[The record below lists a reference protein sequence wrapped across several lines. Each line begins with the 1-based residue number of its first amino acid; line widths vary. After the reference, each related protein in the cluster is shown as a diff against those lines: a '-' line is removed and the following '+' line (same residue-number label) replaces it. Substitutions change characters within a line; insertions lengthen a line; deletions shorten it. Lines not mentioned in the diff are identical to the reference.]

1 MLACCDGH
9 AFSVGRSSRAADHRL
24 GVLFAK
30 GKHRLRE
37 AKPRS
42 GRRMLRLSK
51 FSQLL
56 RFNRFCRIT
65 YKFLFSEIQAC
76 ASQTWIP
83 IQHECPIRSSVRK
96 LFCCTGSGLGSEIP
110 GNRVGFGHQSSGP
123 AYIVA
128 LPGRLGVRTYF
139 PKWSMRTNFAWPIS
153 PISSGES
160 LPFHS
165 YQYPT
170 LDPKPN
176 LQYTTSAYQ
185 SFINRC
191 VRRRISVSK

>member
-30 GKHRLRE
+30 GKLRLRE

-42 GRRMLRLSK
+42 GRRMLSK

-65 YKFLFSEIQAC
+65 YKFLFSEIQNGLVLDIQVRGRPSTTC
-76 ASQTWIP
+76 SSSPGPTRSQNLSP
-83 IQHECPIRSSVRK
+83 EMEYENK
-96 LFCCTGSGLGSEIP
+96 L
-110 GNRVGFGHQSSGP
+110 RV
-123 AYIVA
+123 
-128 LPGRLGVRTYF
+128 
-139 PKWSMRTNFAWPIS
+139 
-153 PISSGES
+153 GES

-170 LDPKPN
+170 LDTKPN

-185 SFINRC
+185 GFINHC